1 MFILILWVILFFDK
15 EFDAYIIFDLHEYKS
30 SKFPNSDLTKID
42 YKHKKEFMGICTV
55 MDMSP
60 TPINVFKNM
69 PCKNT
74 MNDSPINATISKK
87 YLAP

>member
-1 MFILILWVILFFDK
+1 MFILILWLILHFYEECDVL
-15 EFDAYIIFDLHEYKS
+15 YIHECKS
-30 SKFPNSDLTKID
+30 SKVSNSDLTKID

>member
-1 MFILILWVILFFDK
+1 M
-15 EFDAYIIFDLHEYKS
+15 YIYIHECKS
-30 SKFPNSDLTKID
+30 SKVSNSDLTKID

-74 MNDSPINATISKK
+74 MNDSPINATISKNIWLHK
-87 YLAP
+87 FHNSQFDRCKERK

>member
-1 MFILILWVILFFDK
+1 MHRTEFI
-15 EFDAYIIFDLHEYKS
+15 
-30 SKFPNSDLTKID
+30 
-42 YKHKKEFMGICTV
+42 GICLV

-87 YLAP
+87 IFGSINSTTANLIDAKKENKNVLELKMQYNITDCIFMIL

>member
-1 MFILILWVILFFDK
+1 
-15 EFDAYIIFDLHEYKS
+15 
-30 SKFPNSDLTKID
+30 
-42 YKHKKEFMGICTV
+42 MGICTV

-87 YLAP
+87 IFGSINSTTANLIDAKKENENVLELKMQYNITDCIFMIL

>member
-1 MFILILWVILFFDK
+1 MTNFVFNK
-15 EFDAYIIFDLHEYKS
+15 ELDALYIHECKS
-30 SKFPNSDLTKID
+30 SKVPNSDLTKID